1 MHVMQRNIL
10 KTLAFSLVATPFFL
24 LWAPESNAQSK
35 YAIAGAGV
43 TSCGQYLKPPKGT
56 KQFSDSLV
64 VTWMQGYLSDT
75 NTQRFAS
82 SKIPF
87 KLQPDPESITAFLDK
102 YCRENPLKTLFDA
115 ALNLDSSY

>member
-1 MHVMQRNIL
+1 MHVMQRSL
-10 KTLAFSLVATPFFL
+10 QKTLALALIATPL
-24 LWAPESNAQSK
+24 LLCAPASNAQSK

-56 KQFSDSLV
+56 KAFSDSLV
-64 VTWMQGYLSDT
+64 VTWMQGYLSGT